1 MGSDSAASNDLEPFS
16 ATESLKGVN
25 GNQNPGIVVSEKPMS
40 KLKEYSDKIGEEVT
54 AVLSRVDLEQMK
66 TFLDLIQGARKIA
79 LYGGGREGLMIRA
92 LAMRLFHLGYDV
104 SVAGD
109 MTAPFLTNGD
119 LLILSVGPGYVSTVD
134 ALRSV
139 AQRDGATV
147 ICLTA
152 QPDGRTARAADK
164 IMYLPAQTMADD
176 AEGKATSVLPMGSL
190 YELVL
195 FVFSEIVVLELL
207 KRTGKTFGQ
216 ARDRHTNLE

>member
-1 MGSDSAASNDLEPFS
+1 MNNLR
-16 ATESLKGVN
+16 
-25 GNQNPGIVVSEKPMS
+25 
-40 KLKEYSDKIGEEVT
+40 EYSENINAEVS
-54 AVLSRVDLEQMK
+54 AVLSRVDLEQTN

-79 LYGGGREGLMIRA
+79 LYAGGREGLMIRA
-92 LAMRLFHLGYDV
+92 WAMRLFHLGYEV
-104 SVAGD
+104 SVVGD
-109 MTAPFLTNGD
+109 MTAPFLSNGD

-164 IMYLPAQTMADD
+164 IVYLPGQTMADD
-176 AEGKATSVLPMGSL
+176 TEGRAKSVLPMGSL
-190 YELVL
+190 YELAL
-195 FVFSEIVVLELL
+195 FVFNEIVVLELL

>member
-1 MGSDSAASNDLEPFS
+1 MSEPMNELE
-16 ATESLKGVN
+16 EY
-25 GNQNPGIVVSEKPMS
+25 GN
-40 KLKEYSDKIGEEVT
+40 KIHEEVT
-54 AVLSRVDLEQMK
+54 AVLSRVDPEQMQN
-66 TFLDLIQGARKIA
+66 FLDLIQKARKIA
-79 LYGGGREGLMIRA
+79 LYAGGREGLMMRA

-104 SVAGD
+104 SVVGD

-119 LLILSVGPGYVSTVD
+119 LLILSVGPGYISTVD

-147 ICLTA
+147 LCLTA
-152 QPDGRTARAADK
+152 QPDGKTAAAADK
-164 IMYLPAQTMADD
+164 IVYLPAQTMADD
-176 AEGKATSVLPMGSL
+176 TGARATSILPMGSL

-207 KRTGKTFGQ
+207 KRTGKSFGQ

>member
-1 MGSDSAASNDLEPFS
+1 MSNLE
-16 ATESLKGVN
+16 
-25 GNQNPGIVVSEKPMS
+25 
-40 KLKEYSDKIGEEVT
+40 EYSNKINEEVT
-54 AVLSRVDLEQMK
+54 AVLSRVDAEQMQ
-66 TFLDLIQGARKIA
+66 TFLDLIQQARKIA
-79 LYGGGREGLMIRA
+79 LYAGGREGLIIRA

-104 SVAGD
+104 SVVGD

-119 LLILSVGPGYVSTVD
+119 LLILSVGPGYISTVD

-147 ICLTA
+147 LCLTA
-152 QPDGRTARAADK
+152 QPEGITALDADK
-164 IMYLPAQTMADD
+164 IVYLPAQTMADD
-176 AEGKATSVLPMGSL
+176 TGGKATSVLPMGSL

-207 KRTGKTFGQ
+207 KRTGRTFGQ

>member
-1 MGSDSAASNDLEPFS
+1 MN
-16 ATESLKGVN
+16 N
-25 GNQNPGIVVSEKPMS
+25 
-40 KLKEYSDKIGEEVT
+40 LKEYGDKINEEVT
-54 AVLSRVDLEQMK
+54 AVLSRIDLEQTK
-66 TFLDLIQGARKIA
+66 AFLDLIQGARKIA
-79 LYGGGREGLMIRA
+79 LYAGGREGLMIRA
-92 LAMRLFHLGYDV
+92 LAMRLFHLGYEV
-104 SVAGD
+104 SVVGD
-109 MTAPFLTNGD
+109 MTAPYLTHGD

-147 ICLTA
+147 ICITA

-164 IMYLPAQTMADD
+164 IVHLPAQTMADD

-195 FVFSEIVVLELL
+195 FVFNEIVVLELL
-207 KRTGKTFGQ
+207 KRTGKTFGL

>member
-1 MGSDSAASNDLEPFS
+1 MN
-16 ATESLKGVN
+16 N
-25 GNQNPGIVVSEKPMS
+25 
-40 KLKEYSDKIGEEVT
+40 LKEYSDKINEEVS

-66 TFLDLIQGARKIA
+66 TFLDLIQGARRIA

-92 LAMRLFHLGYDV
+92 LAMRLFHLGYEV
-104 SVAGD
+104 SVVGD

-152 QPDGRTARAADK
+152 QPDGRTVRAADK
-164 IMYLPAQTMADD
+164 IVYLPAQTMADD
-176 AEGKATSVLPMGSL
+176 TEGKGSSVLPMGSL

-195 FVFSEIVVLELL
+195 FVFNEIVVLELL

>member
-25 GNQNPGIVVSEKPMS
+25 GNQNPGIVVSEKSMS

>member
-1 MGSDSAASNDLEPFS
+1 MSNLE
-16 ATESLKGVN
+16 
-25 GNQNPGIVVSEKPMS
+25 
-40 KLKEYSDKIGEEVT
+40 EYSNKINEEVT
-54 AVLSRVDLEQMK
+54 AVLSRVDPEQMQ
-66 TFLDLIQGARKIA
+66 TFLNLIQQARKIA
-79 LYGGGREGLMIRA
+79 LYAGGREGLIIRA

-104 SVAGD
+104 SVVGD

-139 AQRDGATV
+139 AQRDRATV
-147 ICLTA
+147 LCLTA
-152 QPDGRTARAADK
+152 QPEGATALAADE
-164 IMYLPAQTMADD
+164 IVYLPAQTMADD
-176 AEGKATSVLPMGSL
+176 TGGKATSVLPMGSL

-207 KRTGKTFGQ
+207 KRTGRTFGQ

>member
-1 MGSDSAASNDLEPFS
+1 MN
-16 ATESLKGVN
+16 N
-25 GNQNPGIVVSEKPMS
+25 
-40 KLKEYSDKIGEEVT
+40 LKEYSDKINEEVT
-54 AVLSRVDLEQMK
+54 AVLSQVDLEQMK
-66 TFLDLIQGARKIA
+66 TLLDLIQGARRIA

-92 LAMRLFHLGYDV
+92 LAMRLFHLGYEV
-104 SVAGD
+104 SVVGD

-134 ALRSV
+134 ALRAV

-152 QPDGRTARAADK
+152 QPDGRTAGAADK
-164 IMYLPAQTMADD
+164 IVYLPAQTMADD
-176 AEGKATSVLPMGSL
+176 TGGRARSVLPMGSL

-195 FVFSEIVVLELL
+195 FVFNEIVVLELL

>member
-1 MGSDSAASNDLEPFS
+1 MSNLE
-16 ATESLKGVN
+16 
-25 GNQNPGIVVSEKPMS
+25 
-40 KLKEYSDKIGEEVT
+40 EYSNKINEEVS
-54 AVLSRVDLEQMK
+54 AVLSRVDPEQMQ
-66 TFLDLIQGARKIA
+66 TFLNLIQQARKIA
-79 LYGGGREGLMIRA
+79 LYAGGREGLIIRA

-104 SVAGD
+104 SVVGD

-147 ICLTA
+147 LCLTA
-152 QPDGRTARAADK
+152 QPGGTTALAADK
-164 IMYLPAQTMADD
+164 IVYQPAQTMADD
-176 AEGKATSVLPMGSL
+176 TGGKATSVLPMGSL

-195 FVFSEIVVLELL
+195 FVFSEIVVLELV
-207 KRTGKTFGQ
+207 KRTGRTFGQ

>member
-1 MGSDSAASNDLEPFS
+1 MN
-16 ATESLKGVN
+16 N
-25 GNQNPGIVVSEKPMS
+25 
-40 KLKEYSDKIGEEVT
+40 LKEYSDKINEEVT
-54 AVLSRVDLEQMK
+54 AILSRVDLQQMK
-66 TFLDLIQGARKIA
+66 TLLDLIQGAHRIA

-92 LAMRLFHLGYDV
+92 LAMRLFHLGYEV
-104 SVAGD
+104 SVVGD

-152 QPDGRTARAADK
+152 QPDGETARAADK
-164 IMYLPAQTMADD
+164 IVYLPAQTMADD
-176 AEGKATSVLPMGSL
+176 TEGKATSVLPMGSL
-190 YELVL
+190 YELAL
-195 FVFSEIVVLELL
+195 FVLNEIVVLELL

>member
-1 MGSDSAASNDLEPFS
+1 MNNL
-16 ATESLKGVN
+16 TEY
-25 GNQNPGIVVSEKPMS
+25 SEKIN
-40 KLKEYSDKIGEEVT
+40 KEVT
-54 AVLSRVDLEQMK
+54 AVLSRVDPEQVR

-92 LAMRLFHLGYDV
+92 LAMRLFHLGYEV

-109 MTAPFLTNGD
+109 MTAPFLTRGD
-119 LLILSVGPGYVSTVD
+119 LLILSVGPGYVSTID

-152 QPDGRTARAADK
+152 QPDGKTALAADK
-164 IMYLPAQTMADD
+164 IVCLPAQTMADD
-176 AEGKATSVLPMGSL
+176 TEGKATSVLPMGSL
-190 YELVL
+190 FELVL
-195 FVFSEIVVLELL
+195 FVFNEIVVLELL
-207 KRTGKTFGQ
+207 KRTGRTFGD

>member
-1 MGSDSAASNDLEPFS
+1 MN
-16 ATESLKGVN
+16 N
-25 GNQNPGIVVSEKPMS
+25 
-40 KLKEYSDKIGEEVT
+40 LKEYSDKIDEEVT
-54 AVLSRVDLEQMK
+54 AVLSRVDLEQTN

-79 LYGGGREGLMIRA
+79 LYAGGREGLMIRA
-92 LAMRLFHLGYDV
+92 LAMRLFHLGYEV
-104 SVAGD
+104 SVVGD

-164 IMYLPAQTMADD
+164 IVYLPAQTMADD
-176 AEGKATSVLPMGSL
+176 TEGRAKSVLPMGSL

-195 FVFSEIVVLELL
+195 FVFNEIVVLELL
-207 KRTGKTFGQ
+207 KRSGKTFDQ

>member
-1 MGSDSAASNDLEPFS
+1 
-16 ATESLKGVN
+16 VN
-25 GNQNPGIVVSEKPMS
+25 NI
-40 KLKEYSDKIGEEVT
+40 KEYSDKINEEVT
-54 AVLSRVDLEQMK
+54 AVLSKVDLEETK

-92 LAMRLFHLGYDV
+92 LAMRLFHLGYEV

-109 MTAPFLTNGD
+109 MTAPFLTTGD
-119 LLILSVGPGYVSTVD
+119 LLILSVGPGYVSTID

-147 ICLTA
+147 VCLTA
-152 QPDGRTARAADK
+152 QPDGKTARAADK
-164 IMYLPAQTMADD
+164 IVYLPAQTMADD
-176 AEGKATSVLPMGSL
+176 SESKATSVLPMGSL

-195 FVFSEIVVLELL
+195 FVFNEIVVLELL
-207 KRTGKTFGQ
+207 KRTGKTFGE

>member
-1 MGSDSAASNDLEPFS
+1 MSNLE
-16 ATESLKGVN
+16 
-25 GNQNPGIVVSEKPMS
+25 
-40 KLKEYSDKIGEEVT
+40 EYSNKINEEVT
-54 AVLSRVDLEQMK
+54 AVLRRVDPEQMQ
-66 TFLDLIQGARKIA
+66 TFLNLIQQARKIA
-79 LYGGGREGLMIRA
+79 LYAGGREGLIIRA

-104 SVAGD
+104 SVVGD

-139 AQRDGATV
+139 AQRDRATV
-147 ICLTA
+147 LCLTA
-152 QPDGRTARAADK
+152 QPEGTTALAADK
-164 IMYLPAQTMADD
+164 IVYLPAQTMADD
-176 AEGKATSVLPMGSL
+176 TGGKATSVLPMGSL

-207 KRTGKTFGQ
+207 KRTGRTFGH

>member
-1 MGSDSAASNDLEPFS
+1 MNNL
-16 ATESLKGVN
+16 TEY
-25 GNQNPGIVVSEKPMS
+25 SEKIN
-40 KLKEYSDKIGEEVT
+40 KEVT
-54 AVLSRVDLEQMK
+54 AVLSRVDPEQVR

-92 LAMRLFHLGYDV
+92 LAMRLFHLGYEV

-109 MTAPFLTNGD
+109 MTAPFLTRGD
-119 LLILSVGPGYVSTVD
+119 LLILSVGPGYVSTID

-152 QPDGRTARAADK
+152 QPDGKTALAADK
-164 IMYLPAQTMADD
+164 IVCLPAQTMADD
-176 AEGKATSVLPMGSL
+176 TEGKATSVLPMGSL
-190 YELVL
+190 FELVL
-195 FVFSEIVVLELL
+195 FVFNEIVVLELL
-207 KRTGKTFGQ
+207 KRTGRTFGE

>member
-1 MGSDSAASNDLEPFS
+1 MNSLE
-16 ATESLKGVN
+16 
-25 GNQNPGIVVSEKPMS
+25 
-40 KLKEYSDKIGEEVT
+40 EYSDKINEEVT
-54 AVLSRVDLEQMK
+54 AVLRRVDLEQVK

-104 SVAGD
+104 SVVGD
-109 MTAPFLTNGD
+109 MTAPFLTKGD
-119 LLILSVGPGYVSTVD
+119 LLILSVGPGYVSTID

-147 ICLTA
+147 LCLTA
-152 QPDGRTARAADK
+152 QPDGKTSRAADK
-164 IMYLPAQTMADD
+164 LVFLPAQTMADD
-176 AEGKATSVLPMGSL
+176 TESKATSVLPMGSL

-195 FVFSEIVVLELL
+195 FVFSEIIILELL
-207 KRTGKTFGQ
+207 KRPGKTFGQ

>member
-1 MGSDSAASNDLEPFS
+1 MN
-16 ATESLKGVN
+16 N
-25 GNQNPGIVVSEKPMS
+25 
-40 KLKEYSDKIGEEVT
+40 LKEYTDKINEEVT
-54 AVLSRVDLEQMK
+54 AVSSRVDLKQLN
-66 TFLDLIQGARKIA
+66 TFLDLIQGAHKIA
-79 LYGGGREGLMIRA
+79 LYAGGREGLMIRA
-92 LAMRLFHLGYDV
+92 LAMRLFHLGYEV
-104 SVAGD
+104 SVVGD

-164 IMYLPAQTMADD
+164 IVYLPAQTMADD
-176 AEGKATSVLPMGSL
+176 TEGRARSVLPMGSL

-195 FVFSEIVVLELL
+195 FVFNEIVVLELL

>member
-1 MGSDSAASNDLEPFS
+1 
-16 ATESLKGVN
+16 
-25 GNQNPGIVVSEKPMS
+25 
-40 KLKEYSDKIGEEVT
+40 
-54 AVLSRVDLEQMK
+54 
-66 TFLDLIQGARKIA
+66 
-79 LYGGGREGLMIRA
+79 
-92 LAMRLFHLGYDV
+92 MRLFHLGYEV

-119 LLILSVGPGYVSTVD
+119 LLILSVGPGYVSTID

-147 ICLTA
+147 VCLTA
-152 QPDGRTARAADK
+152 QPDGKTSLAADK
-164 IMYLPAQTMADD
+164 IVYLPAQTMADD
-176 AEGKATSVLPMGSL
+176 TEGRATSVLPMGSL

-207 KRTGKTFGQ
+207 KRTERTFGE